1 MSALTGQIGEVQMT
15 IQITRKE
22 TGKVEEFKL
31 TGFLDQEKLKEIE
44 DGRPTDRRLGDN
56 PDC

>member
-1 MSALTGQIGEVQMT
+1 MNDLKGTIGELNMV

-31 TGFLDQEKLKEIE
+31 TGFVDENQLKEIQNGSNTLNVSAE
-44 DGRPTDRRLGDN
+44 HGN
-56 PDC
+56 

>member
-31 TGFLDQEKLKEIE
+31 TGFLDQEKLKEIQNGSNTLNGGE
-44 DGRPTDRRLGDN
+44 KCGD
-56 PDC
+56 